1 MNRRTKDNNN
11 KRGSFQVQQRKP
23 TIREQII
30 NIKVEKA
37 KNDIEEVG
45 VNETLRVLERKK
57 ENKPVIKELK
67 KEGIVKK
74 VFRFQKNK

>member
-11 KRGSFQVQQRKP
+11 KRGPIQRKP

>member
-1 MNRRTKDNNN
+1 MNKMNRRNKDN
-11 KRGSFQVQQRKP
+11 KRGPIIQRKP

-74 VFRFQKNK
+74 IFRFQKNK